1 MSDLGRIEPVTR
13 QTRIGHNRASATV
26 RFGVMLL
33 AVGDT
38 IKGTCQAPGSEAC
51 SHQGRAAFA
60 GNLVLMKKQS
70 MSRLASIHASFT
82 VMRGAELWR
91 QAPELWRKTVALY
104 QS

>member
-13 QTRIGHNRASATV
+13 QTRIGHNRASAKV

-33 AVGDT
+33 AVGET
-38 IKGTCQAPGSEAC
+38 IKGTCQAPGSGAMFA
-51 SHQGRAAFA
+51 SGRAAFA

-70 MSRLASIHASFT
+70 MSRLPRIYAAFT
-82 VMRGAELWR
+82 VMRCAELWR
-91 QAPELWRKTVALY
+91 QAPELGLKTVARY